1 MLALLLS
8 LASHVPAVPPR
19 ADDFHWKGRIP
30 AGQAIEIRG
39 INGGIRAAAGSGPE
53 VEVTAVKH
61 AHKSNPD
68 DVKIEVVTHADG
80 GVTICAVYPGR
91 HGSTNSC
98 DAGGHGDNNMEDN
111 DVSVEF
117 TVTVPGGVRLVATTV
132 NGDVGADN
140 LGAQVEA
147 TTVNGSVDVSTRGAA
162 EATTVNG
169 SIRVRM
175 GTVMTDDATFTTV
188 NGDITV
194 SMPAGLACDFEANT
208 VNGSIESAF
217 PVTVSGR
224 MKPTS
229 VRGTIGTGGKQ
240 LKLTTVNGSIALQKS

>member
-8 LASHVPAVPPR
+8 LATHVPAVPPR

-30 AGQAIEIRG
+30 AGQTIEIRG
-39 INGGIRAAAGSGPE
+39 INGSIRAASGSGPE

-61 AHKSNPD
+61 ARKSDPEE
-68 DVKIEVVTHADG
+68 VKIEVVTHGG
-80 GVTICAVYPGR
+80 GVTICAVYPAR
-91 HGSTNSC
+91 HGRTNSC
-98 DAGGHGDNNMEDN
+98 EPGGHGHNDMEDN

-117 TVTVPGGVRLVATTV
+117 TVTVPNGVRLVAATV

-140 LGAQVEA
+140 LGAEVEA
-147 TTVNGSVDVSTRGAA
+147 STVNGSIDVATRGAA

-175 GTVMTDDATFTTV
+175 GAVMTGDASFTTV
-188 NGDITV
+188 NGNIAV
-194 SMPAGLACDFEANT
+194 SFPSGLACNFEANT

-217 PVTVSGR
+217 PVTVTGR

-229 VRGTIGTGGKQ
+229 MRGTIGAGGKE
-240 LKLTTVNGSIALQKS
+240 LKLTTVNGSIQLMKS

>member
-8 LASHVPAVPPR
+8 LASHATVVPPR
-19 ADDFHWKGRIP
+19 ADDFHWKGKIP
-30 AGQAIEIRG
+30 AGQTIEIRG
-39 INGGIRAAAGSGPE
+39 INGAIRAASGSGPE
-53 VEVTAVKH
+53 VEVSAVKH
-61 AHKSNPD
+61 ARKSDPD
-68 DVKIEVVTHADG
+68 DVKIEVVTHAG

-91 HGSTNSC
+91 HGRTNSC
-98 DAGGHGDNNMEDN
+98 EPGGGHDNNIDDN
-111 DVSVEF
+111 DVEVEF
-117 TVTVPGGVRLVATTV
+117 TVTVPDGVQLVAATV

-140 LGAQVEA
+140 LGSHVEA
-147 TTVNGSVDVSTRGAA
+147 TTVNGSVDVTTRGAA

-175 GTVMTDDATFTTV
+175 GATMTADADFSTV

-194 SMPAGLACDFEANT
+194 SFPAGLACDFDAST

-224 MKPTS
+224 MKPTNM
-229 VRGTIGTGGKQ
+229 RGTIGAGGKD
-240 LKLTTVNGSIALQKS
+240 LKLTTVNGSIHLMKS

>member
-8 LASHVPAVPPR
+8 LAYHVPVAPPR
-19 ADDFHWKGRIP
+19 ADDFHWKGKIP
-30 AGQAIEIRG
+30 AGQTIEIRG
-39 INGGIRAAAGSGPE
+39 INGGIRATAGTGPE
-53 VEVTAVKH
+53 VEVTGVKH
-61 AHKSNPD
+61 ARKSNPD
-68 DVKIEVVTHADG
+68 DVKIEVVTSAS

-91 HGSTNSC
+91 HGRTNSC
-98 DAGGHGDNNMEDN
+98 EAGGHGDNNTEDN

-117 TVTVPGGVRLVATTV
+117 TVTVPDGVQLVASTV
-132 NGDVGADN
+132 NGDVGAN
-140 LGAQVEA
+140 SLGSHVEA
-147 TTVNGSVDVSTRGAA
+147 TTVNGSIDVTTKGAA

-175 GTVMTDDATFTTV
+175 GTSMTADAEFTTV

-194 SMPAGLACDFEANT
+194 SFPTGLSCDFEANT

-217 PVTVSGR
+217 PVTVTGR

-229 VRGTIGTGGKQ
+229 MRGTIGAGGKQ
-240 LKLTTVNGSIALQKS
+240 LKLSTVNGSIELQKS